1 MRIRDRSPFMPRW
14 ISLVMLGCLSFTSP
28 SFAQGDPNW
37 TRPFP
42 PFRIVGN
49 IYWVGSYDLS
59 TYLITTPQGNILI
72 NTGVGDTANEIKA
85 SVEQLGFNFANTKI
99 LTATH
104 GHFDHVA
111 GMAGLKRMTGA
122 RVLSSEPDKE
132 LLESGGKLDF
142 RFGDTP
148 EARFEP
154 VKVDGTFKDSD
165 TISLGGTVL
174 TAHLHPGHTKGAT
187 SFTLNVQ
194 ESGKTYRVV
203 IANMGSINPGVTVS
217 GMPKYPGIA
226 EDYARTF
233 KAQKDMP
240 IDIWLA
246 SHASQFKLH
255 EKYKP
260 GDPYDPDRFVDPQ
273 GFRAAVERL
282 EKTYRE
288 QLARERA
295 VK

>member
-1 MRIRDRSPFMPRW
+1 MRPRS
-14 ISLVMLGCLSFTSP
+14 ISLLTLGCLALASASLG
-28 SFAQGDPNW
+28 QGNADW

-49 IYWVGSYDLS
+49 VYWVGSYDLS
-59 TYLITTPQGNILI
+59 TYLITTPQGHILI
-72 NTGVGDTANEIKA
+72 NTGVGDTAKQIKA
-85 SVEQLGFNFANTKI
+85 GMEQLGFNIADTKI

-111 GMAGLKRMTGA
+111 GMAELKRMTGA
-122 RVLSSEPDKE
+122 RLIVSAPDKE
-132 LLESGGKLDF
+132 LLESGGRADF

-148 EARFEP
+148 GARFEP
-154 VKVDGTFKDSD
+154 VTVDGTFKDSD
-165 TISLGGTVL
+165 TIALGGTVL
-174 TAHLHPGHTKGAT
+174 TAHLHAGHTKGAT
-187 SFTLNVQ
+187 SFTLNVPDN
-194 ESGKTYRVV
+194 GRTYRVV

-233 KAQKDMP
+233 KAQKDMS

-246 SHASQFKLH
+246 SHAAQFRLH
-255 EKYKP
+255 DKYKP
-260 GDPYDPDRFVDPQ
+260 GDAYNPDRFVDPQ
-273 GFRAAVERL
+273 GFKASVEQL

-295 VK
+295 AK

>member
-1 MRIRDRSPFMPRW
+1 MLMLRRMIALLMFGCFAFASPG
-14 ISLVMLGCLSFTSP
+14 L
-28 SFAQGDPNW
+28 AQSDPNW

-49 IYWVGSYDLS
+49 IYWVGSYDLA
-59 TYLITTPQGNILI
+59 TYLIATPQGHILI
-72 NTGVGDTANEIKA
+72 NTGVGDTAKQIKA
-85 SVEQLGFNFANTKI
+85 SVEQLGFKLTDTRI

-111 GMAGLKRMTGA
+111 GMAELKRMTGA
-122 RVLSSEPDKE
+122 RLVVSEQDKE

-148 EARFEP
+148 GARFEP
-154 VKVDGTFKDSD
+154 VTVNSTLKDSD
-165 TISLGGTVL
+165 TIALGGTVL
-174 TAHLHPGHTKGAT
+174 TAHHHPGHTKGAT

-194 ESGKTYRVV
+194 ENGKTYRVV

-217 GMPKYPGIA
+217 GMPTYPGITD
-226 EDYARTF
+226 DYARTF

-246 SHASQFKLH
+246 SHAAQFKLH

-260 GDPYDPDRFVDPQ
+260 GDAYNPDRFVDPQ
-273 GFRAAVERL
+273 GFKAAVEEL
-282 EKTYRE
+282 EKKYQE

-295 VK
+295 RK

>member
-1 MRIRDRSPFMPRW
+1 MMPTMLPRL
-14 ISLVMLGCLSFTSP
+14 ISLMMVGCLALTSP
-28 SFAQGDPNW
+28 VFGQSDADW

-42 PFRIVGN
+42 PFRIIGN

-72 NTGVGDTANEIKA
+72 NTGVGDTAKQIKA
-85 SVEQLGFNFANTKI
+85 SVEQLGFKLADTKI

-111 GMAGLKRMTGA
+111 GMAELKRMTGA
-122 RVLSSEPDKE
+122 RLIVSEQDKE
-132 LLESGGKLDF
+132 LLESGGKADF

-148 EARFEP
+148 GARFEP

-165 TISLGGTVL
+165 TIALGGTVL

-187 SFTLNVQ
+187 SFTVNVP

-217 GMPKYPGIA
+217 GMAKYPGITD
-226 EDYARTF
+226 DYARTF
-233 KAQKDMP
+233 KAQKDMQ
-240 IDIWLA
+240 IDVWLA

-260 GDPYDPDRFVDPQ
+260 GDAFNPDRFVDPQ
-273 GFRAAVERL
+273 GFRAAVEQL
-282 EKTYRE
+282 EKTYRD

-295 VK
+295 PK